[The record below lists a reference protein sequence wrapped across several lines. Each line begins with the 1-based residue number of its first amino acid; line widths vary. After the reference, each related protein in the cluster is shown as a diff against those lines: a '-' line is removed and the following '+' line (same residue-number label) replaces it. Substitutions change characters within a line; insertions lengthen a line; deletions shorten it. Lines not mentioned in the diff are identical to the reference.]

1 MRQTRR
7 SRYELVDDEASCD
20 EGDDSEFNG
29 DSN

>member
-7 SRYELVDDEASCD
+7 SRYELANDEASCD
-20 EGDDSEFNG
+20 AGDDSEFND